1 MRGQNFAHLAHFSEI
16 AQNLV
21 LKFLR
26 ITGVRKNK
34 SAQKLIFADF
44 LFFVYIS
51 KFAFFKIFVTEK
63 WLCFQFLPFKSEE
76 YMPSICIPS
85 RISTLLNCTK
95 KKEINRETER
105 RR

>member
-1 MRGQNFAHLAHFSEI
+1 LRGQNFAHLAHLSEI

-21 LKFLR
+21 LEFLR

-63 WLCFQFLPFKSEE
+63 WLCLQFHPLIE
-76 YMPSICIPS
+76 
-85 RISTLLNCTK
+85 RIYAWYVFLL
-95 KKEINRETER
+95 E
-105 RR
+105 